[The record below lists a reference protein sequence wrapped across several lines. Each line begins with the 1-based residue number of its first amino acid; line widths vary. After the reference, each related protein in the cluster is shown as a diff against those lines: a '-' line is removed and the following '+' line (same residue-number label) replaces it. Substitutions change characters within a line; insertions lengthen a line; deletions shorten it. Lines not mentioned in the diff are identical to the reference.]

1 MNAKAGKNAGKKT
14 GPEKAA
20 QFLMVMGEA
29 GAAGVLKHLSSDEVQ
44 KIGIEMSRMNEMTT
58 SEVGQILNA
67 FLQDFESDGSI
78 KMLADEYTRTVL
90 EKALGKD
97 AADAAMEK
105 IMIGGNTRGLDAL
118 KWMEPQLVAGIIQ
131 NEHPQ
136 IQAIVISYLG
146 PELSG
151 EVLKHM
157 PETSVVELMVRMAE
171 IDSVDP
177 SALQELNDSLERQV
191 DGVVRKQ
198 SSTIGG
204 IKNVADILNS
214 LEKSFEQSLMDK
226 ITDMDEELAT
236 QIQDQMFVFED
247 LKAIPDRDFQ
257 SLLREVAGDQL
268 ALALKGA
275 DEAMVEKVLKN
286 MSTRAAD
293 IFKEDMEELGPVKL
307 SDVEAAQKEILA
319 TTRKLADAG
328 EIELRTDEGAMIS

>member
-1 MNAKAGKNAGKKT
+1 MNAKESRKVGKQS

-29 GAAGVLKHLSSDEVQ
+29 GAAGVLKHLNSDEVQ
-44 KIGIEMSRMNEMTT
+44 KIGIEMARMNEMTT
-58 SEVGQILNA
+58 NDVSQILDA
-67 FLQDFESDGSI
+67 FLNDFESDGSI
-78 KMLADEYTRTVL
+78 KMLADEYTRKVL
-90 EKALGKD
+90 EKALGAD
-97 AADAAMEK
+97 AAQAAMEK

-146 PELSG
+146 SDLSG

-157 PETSVVELMVRMAE
+157 PENSVVELMIRMAE

-204 IKNVADILNS
+204 IKSVAGILNS

-226 ITDMDEELAT
+226 IAGVDEDLANR
-236 QIQDQMFVFED
+236 IQDQMFVFED

-257 SLLREVAGDQL
+257 TLLREVAGDRL

-275 DEAMVEKVLKN
+275 DEGMVDKVLKN

-307 SDVEAAQKEILA
+307 SDVEAAQKEVLGI
-319 TTRKLADAG
+319 TKKLADAG
-328 EIELRTDEGAMIS
+328 EIELGADESAMIS